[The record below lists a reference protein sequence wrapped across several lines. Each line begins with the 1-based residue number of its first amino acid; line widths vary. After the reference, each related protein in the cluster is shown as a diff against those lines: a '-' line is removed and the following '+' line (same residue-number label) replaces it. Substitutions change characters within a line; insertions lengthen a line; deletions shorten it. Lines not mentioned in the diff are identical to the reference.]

1 MTLIFPLTDM
11 DYSDY
16 LDAEIMASRMGI
28 LPSQFLEGRKTQG
41 ITYTDSVKRRQMKY
55 NKSDKGKARLRRYA
69 ESEKGKENA
78 HRKAERDRIT
88 GRNAEKCRRYRE
100 RKKLQKNFAETM
112 QVV

>member
-1 MTLIFPLTDM
+1 M

-28 LPSQFLEGRKTQG
+28 LPSQFLEGRSQG
-41 ITYTDSVKRRQMKY
+41 ITYTAEVKRRQMKY
-55 NKSDKGKARLRRYA
+55 NKSDKGKARLKRYA

>member
-1 MTLIFPLTDM
+1 M

-28 LPSQFLEGRKTQG
+28 LPSQFLEGRPKG
-41 ITYTDSVKRRQMKY
+41 ITYTEGVKRRQAKY
-55 NKSDKGKARLRRYA
+55 NRTDKGKARLKRYA
-69 ESEKGKENA
+69 ESDKGKENA

-100 RKKLQKNFAETM
+100 RKKLQKNLTETM

>member
-1 MTLIFPLTDM
+1 M

-16 LDAEIMASRMGI
+16 LDAEIMASRMGV
-28 LPSQFLEGRKTQG
+28 LPSQFLEGRKNQG
-41 ITYTDSVKRRQMKY
+41 ITYTAEVKRRQMKY
-55 NKSDKGKARLRRYA
+55 NKSDKGKARLKRYA

-100 RKKLQKNFAETM
+100 RKKLQKNLTAPM